1 VVIVMDPND
10 DDLQCALVPGYRSG
24 ILAEIVALHM
34 EYYTRF
40 WDFGVTFETKVG
52 GEIAG
57 FLRHYRSD
65 RDLLL
70 SARLPDGTMV
80 GSITVEGPHH
90 DPDKD
95 DAAHLRWFIVSD
107 STRGRGVGRAL
118 LQEAVWFCDDQGY
131 PLSYLTTFS
140 GLHAARHLYESV
152 GFRLVAT
159 SAIDQWGAGVQ
170 EQRFERPRGG

>member
-1 VVIVMDPND
+1 MIAEPDEDAPFT
-10 DDLQCALVPGYRSG
+10 LVEGYQPG

-34 EYYTRF
+34 AYYNQF

-57 FLRHYRSD
+57 FLRRYVPG

-70 SARLPDGTMV
+70 SARTQDGAMI
-80 GSITVEGPHH
+80 GSITMHGPH
-90 DPDKD
+90 DMPDGYD

-107 STRGRGVGRAL
+107 EARGKGLGRVLLRCAL
-118 LQEAVWFCDDQGY
+118 DFCDEKDY
-131 PLSYLTTFS
+131 PLAYLTTFS

-159 SAIDQWGAGVQ
+159 SAVDQWGAGVQ
-170 EQRFERPRGG
+170 EQRFERALGG